1 MDQVHNT
8 YSFPSHTK
16 NTDIFV
22 QSVAPASLADTK
34 GIIQIV
40 HGMAEHTDRYL
51 EVAGFLCDA
60 GYAVIM
66 HDHAGHGR
74 SVKSDAD
81 NGFFAEKDGWLAL
94 VDDVYEVTKL
104 ARKTFPD
111 KKLIIWGHSM
121 GSFITRKF
129 IAKYKN
135 AADAAIICGTSGSN
149 PGAAIGIGLA
159 NCICKLKGAKTPSPM
174 INNIAFGTYNKKFEG
189 NTGFEWLSVN
199 EENVKKYVADPKCGF
214 LFTASGYRD
223 LFHVLKDVSS
233 KTWYNEVPKDMPI
246 KMISGEDDPVGAYGK
261 GVMEVYDKLKA
272 SGHTKVTVKLYKGLR
287 HEIHNEESRWDV
299 YADIRDFAETI
310 VNN

>member
-1 MDQVHNT
+1 MEQVHNT

-22 QSVAPASLADTK
+22 QSVAPASLDDTK

-74 SVKSDAD
+74 SVKTDAD
-81 NGFFAEKDGWLAL
+81 DGYFADKDGWLKL

-104 ARKTFPD
+104 AKETFPG

-129 IAKYKN
+129 IATYKD
-135 AADAAIICGTSGSN
+135 AADAAILCGTAGAN
-149 PGAAIGIGLA
+149 PAAGVGIGLA
-159 NCICKLKGAKTPSPM
+159 NLVCKLKGPKAKSTF
-174 INNIAFGTYNKKFEG
+174 INNIAFGSYNKRFEG

-199 EENVKKYVADPKCGF
+199 KENVEKYVADPKCGF
-214 LFTASGYRD
+214 LFTASGFRD

-233 KTWYNEVPKDMPI
+233 KQWYEEVPKDLPI
-246 KMISGEDDPVGAYGK
+246 KLISGEDDPVGAYGK
-261 GVMEVYDKLKA
+261 GVTEVYDKLKA

-287 HEIHNEESRWDV
+287 HEIHNEDCRRDV
-299 YADIRDFAETI
+299 YADIRDFADTI
-310 VNN
+310 VKE